1 MHVTVDLRL
10 YFINAHWQVCKI
22 HISLRKNETFS
33 SHAPLIVEKLS
44 TIYLARSYSINW
56 EKKVFKG
63 ASYKYR
69 FLCTRT
75 INRRS
80 NWQEINPILSLLLRV
95 KAGLHRYHLGSL
107 NCYLRDLPNLLNST
121 ASSADITLGEKSI
134 NGLLYA
140 DDLVIFSR
148 SAKGLQNIF
157 LISKMESFCDFADLD
172 VNIDKTKV
180 NNYSFRLESVK
191 SNRYLGLSPYG
202 RNFKKLHS
210 KLISPILLY
219 WSEMWGIDCNR
230 KI

>member
-10 YFINAHWQVCKI
+10 YFINDHWQVCKI

-157 LISKMESFCDFADLD
+157 LIGKMESFCDFADLD

-180 NNYSFRLESVK
+180 MIFNNCGNPLTTIRL
-191 SNRYLGLSPYG
+191 
-202 RNFKKLHS
+202 
-210 KLISPILLY
+210 
-219 WSEMWGIDCNR
+219 D
-230 KI
+230 